1 MESIFNRIIKQVET
15 CENKRKMFVL
25 PSFSDTS
32 VVINHLEVEPTGSI
46 LTGDKWH
53 ISNGNEYLDI
63 EYASKDKCRTF
74 QINPDRS
81 VITIKGRIYMN
92 GEITNVDYSN
102 GWDESF

>member
-1 MESIFNRIIKQVET
+1 MESIFNRIIKQIET
-15 CENKRKMFVL
+15 CENKRRMFVL

-32 VVINHLEVEPTGSI
+32 LVINHLEVEPTESI
-46 LTGDKWH
+46 IAGNKWH

-81 VITIKGRIYMN
+81 LITIKGRICMN